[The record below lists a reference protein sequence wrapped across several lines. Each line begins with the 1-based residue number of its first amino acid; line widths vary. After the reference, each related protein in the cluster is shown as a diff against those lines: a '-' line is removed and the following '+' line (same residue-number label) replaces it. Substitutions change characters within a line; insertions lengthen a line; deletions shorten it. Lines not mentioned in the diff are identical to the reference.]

1 MKTKAS
7 LLAMLSLFI
16 FSCQPDFFNEVNSE
30 SNENIQS
37 INEGTSLVCTPILK
51 LEIKS
56 RLKDSKSENSV
67 MEFSYAA
74 KGCNPEDI
82 FYFNVQ
88 IIDKSNN
95 TLFIEGPLNFQN
107 INFAN
112 DHTMSGSGQHKITLG
127 KVGGEY
133 LVKVTL
139 VEINSNTILESR
151 EQIISDFK

>member
-7 LLAMLSLFI
+7 ILAILSLFI
-16 FSCQPDFFNEVNSE
+16 LSCQPEFFNEVNTE
-30 SNENIQS
+30 STENIQS
-37 INEGTSLVCTPILK
+37 INESTTLVCTPIVK
-51 LEIKS
+51 LEIKGQ
-56 RLKDSKSENSV
+56 LKDSKSENSI

-74 KGCNPEDI
+74 KGCNPEDL

-127 KVGGEY
+127 KIGGEY

-139 VEINSNTILESR
+139 VEINSQAILESR
-151 EQIISDFK
+151 EQILSDFK